1 MERWSFDPGVDGVV
15 ALDSEAGQKLPDCLE
30 NDLEVS
36 KKSSRFPPKNPPI
49 MSF

>member
-30 NDLEVS
+30 NDW
-36 KKSSRFPPKNPPI
+36 KYRKNHQDFPPKI
-49 MSF
+49 RLS